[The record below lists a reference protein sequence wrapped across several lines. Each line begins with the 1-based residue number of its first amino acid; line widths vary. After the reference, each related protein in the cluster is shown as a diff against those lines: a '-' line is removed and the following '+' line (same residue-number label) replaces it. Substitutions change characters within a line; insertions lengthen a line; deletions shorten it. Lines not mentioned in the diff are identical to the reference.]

1 MQGEAVTF
9 NGLSLT
15 INAAANATQTFS
27 LDAPKNDNVLNSI
40 SAMISALNDST
51 ISDED
56 YSKMAADVE
65 IHITNALDRID
76 ITQGAVGGRQNN
88 LEQVADANTSLA
100 TISKEARAEVSEID
114 LYEAISK
121 VAQEES
127 ALSMAQQA
135 FAQVNKSTLF
145 DYL

>member
-1 MQGEAVTF
+1 MRRASPEGSETRVRT
-9 NGLSLT
+9 
-15 INAAANATQTFS
+15 
-27 LDAPKNDNVLNSI
+27 
-40 SAMISALNDST
+40 
-51 ISDED
+51 
-56 YSKMAADVE
+56 VE
-65 IHITNALDRID
+65 
-76 ITQGAVGGRQNN
+76 GAVGGRQNN
-88 LEQVADANTSLA
+88 LEQVVDANTSLA